1 MAPRLS
7 ARKPRQAPP
16 TNVPPREVSAGDNS
30 RAAEEAERVQ
40 LISFVNKITAQTA
53 ECDEAQAV
61 FKGKQ
66 KARTQTF
73 NLAKAAGFS
82 RKELEARLA
91 EMGRPTHV
99 IAAEEVRVS
108 KHRRWLGVLNPDQTK
123 MFTGNETPQEV
134 RDEENWRAD
143 GYRAGLLG
151 LIAKPRF
158 ECPERFVQAWLRGHE
173 TGSTDYRE
181 AEAQR
186 ANPPVREQAAA
197 DFAEDNP
204 EVDVDEAARKLKK
217 SGFMVRTAPEE
228 DSSGESTGSTPTPP
242 DTSSSDGAEDGAG
255 PDDGFEATEE
265 ELAAQKPR
273 QAVVGAREG
282 GDVV

>member
-16 TNVPPREVSAGDNS
+16 TSVPPRDVAAGDNS

-66 KARTQTF
+66 KARAQTF

-82 RKELEARLA
+82 RKEIEARLT
-91 EMGRPTHV
+91 EMGRPTHE

-108 KHRRWLGVLNPDQTK
+108 KHRRWLGILNPDQQQ
-123 MFTGNETPQEV
+123 MFTGGETPQES

-158 ECPERFVQAWLRGHE
+158 ECPERFVQVWLKGHE
-173 TGSTDYRE
+173 AGANDYRE
-181 AEAQR
+181 AEALR
-186 ANPPVREQAAA
+186 ANPPVREQAAQ

-204 EVDVDEAARKLKK
+204 EVDVDAAARKLKK
-217 SGFMVRTAPEE
+217 SGFMQR
-228 DSSGESTGSTPTPP
+228 TPP
-242 DTSSSDGAEDGAG
+242 EHDEAMTEPPA

-265 ELAAQKPR
+265 ELSAQKPR
-273 QAVVGAREG
+273 QAVVDAREG
-282 GDVV
+282 TTSGQDVV